1 MEGYEE
7 FIASLDAM
15 SEGIEDA
22 LREAVEKGAD
32 IIVDAQKTLAPHDT
46 GNLRDSI
53 ERFPAYESKGS
64 KVNVKCGIDFKKHP
78 DALFA
83 AIISEFGRPGK
94 KSKGTDKLGRKIGRV
109 PARSFIRA
117 GFDARKEQAVEVV
130 AEEVNNF
137 ISQKWKGGP

>member
-7 FIASLDAM
+7 FMASRDNM
-15 SEGIEDA
+15 TEGMNDVLTKA
-22 LREAVEKGAD
+22 AEKGAD
-32 IIVDAQKTLAPHDT
+32 LIIDAQKSLAPSDT
-46 GNLRDSI
+46 GNLRNSI

-64 KVNVKCGIDFKKHP
+64 RVNVKCGIDFKKHP
-78 DALFA
+78 DTLFA

-109 PARSFIRA
+109 SARSFIRA
-117 GFDARKEQAVEVV
+117 GFDARKEQAVETVTN
-130 AEEVNNF
+130 EIGDF

>member
-7 FIASLDAM
+7 FIASLDSM
-15 SEGIEDA
+15 TEEMNDV
-22 LREAVEKGAD
+22 LTKAVEKGAD
-32 IIVDAQKTLAPHDT
+32 LIVDAQKSLAPSDT
-46 GNLRDSI
+46 GNLRNSI

-94 KSKGTDKLGRKIGRV
+94 KSKGIDKLGRKIGRV
-109 PARSFIRA
+109 SARSFIRA